1 MSAIRSNSGEGA
13 TPPSTST
20 VDSIYRFLSSV
31 RFAILVLSFIAAS
44 CVLGTLIKQQ
54 APPQEYLK
62 QFSESTYAILKFLRL
77 TDVFRAPWFLILVSL
92 FVVNLV
98 LCTLDRFG
106 RFLKTRKDTKI
117 PSEKAVSAMANRFV
131 VRNRGADEV
140 VSLFNGYR
148 TSAGD
153 DRVRLLEKGSLS
165 RYGVY
170 VIHSSIIIILIGSL
184 IGIMFGYRGF
194 VTLNKGETKDTIV
207 IRGEAGKAVPLGF
220 KVKCDDFKVS
230 FYPTGEP
237 KDYVSRLQIIDDGKS
252 VRQAEVRVNHP
263 LTYRG
268 TSIYQAS
275 YGSDP
280 AFLFD
285 IGGQEVRLAQGGV
298 YKKDNVT
305 FMVVRFERSV
315 HNFGP
320 GVMVAYIEGNEPKTT
335 WFLKNV
341 PQMRER
347 QVMGAAVKLTEIS
360 DDFYTGLEVSHD
372 PGVWVVWTG
381 FALILFGL
389 YINFFMYHRR
399 IYVVRT
405 DDGILVAGASLR
417 NKEAFREEF
426 EKWRKK
432 INGSE

>member
-1 MSAIRSNSGEGA
+1 MNAIRNSSGEGA

-20 VDSIYRFLSSV
+20 VDNVYRFLSSV
-31 RFAILVLSFIAAS
+31 RFAILVLSFIAVS

-77 TDVFRAPWFLILVSL
+77 TDVFRAPWFLLLVGL

-98 LCTLDRFG
+98 FCTTERLG
-106 RFLKTRKDTKI
+106 RFLKARKDPKI
-117 PSEKAVSAMANRFV
+117 PSEKTIGAMANRFV
-131 VRNRGADEV
+131 VRNREVDEV
-140 VSLFNGYR
+140 IGLFKGYR
-148 TSAGD
+148 SSAGD
-153 DRVRLLEKGSLS
+153 DTVRLLEKGSLS

-170 VIHSSIIIILIGSL
+170 VIHSSIIIILVGSL

-194 VTLNKGETKDTIV
+194 VTLNQGETKDAIMK
-207 IRGEAGKAVPLGF
+207 RGEGGSMVPLGF
-220 KVKCDDFKVS
+220 KIKCDDFKVS
-230 FYPTGEP
+230 FYSTGEP

-263 LTYRG
+263 LTYKG

-280 AFLFD
+280 VFLFD
-285 IGGQEVRLAQGGV
+285 IGGQEVKLSQGGV
-298 YKKDNVT
+298 YKKDNVS

-320 GVMVAYIEGNEPKTT
+320 GVQVAYIEDNAPKTA
-335 WFLKNV
+335 WFLQNV
-341 PQMRER
+341 PQMREK
-347 QVMGAAVKLTEIS
+347 QVSGALVRLTQIS
-360 DDFYTGLEVSHD
+360 NNFYTGLEVASD

-389 YINFFMYHRR
+389 YINFFMYYRR

-405 DDGILVAGASLR
+405 DNGVLVAGTSLR
-417 NKEAFREEF
+417 NKETFREEF
-426 EKWRKK
+426 EKWRKR
-432 INGSE
+432 INGPK